1 MIKEKRLIEKIVKEM
16 TEMAT
21 RPLSEEITKG
31 DCDVICNYAS
41 SLFDSLLKTVT
52 NNKPYRG
59 DFYQVFVTG
68 LMCAMWERCSKDKKL
83 EGLLEASFKESENW
97 YRNTVLTDLDRN

>member
-1 MIKEKRLIEKIVKEM
+1 MNKEKKLIEKIVKEM
-16 TEMAT
+16 TTIAT

-31 DCDVICNYAS
+31 DCDIICNYAS
-41 SLFDSLLKTVT
+41 SLFDSLLRTVT

-68 LMCAMWERCSKDKKL
+68 LMCAMWEHCSKDKEL

-97 YRNTVLTDLDRN
+97 YRNTVLTDLGRN